1 MMSNW
6 LKNLMLKTKLQV
18 KKIKNIVF
26 DFGGVLL
33 DLDIERSFIEL
44 ALVLDMDTNDL
55 QILVDKMM
63 PYLSRYEKGEIN
75 SETFIWHVQKLTSKQ
90 VDPRELIEAWNAMLL
105 GWNPVKLEQLEQL
118 SSKFNL
124 YLFSNTNELHMQ
136 WVLKDLKLNHGI
148 TDFDQRFFKKAYY
161 SYKVGKR
168 KPDAETYRFILD
180 DAGILGEESMFI
192 DDTEQ
197 NAIAAGEAGFQAVH
211 HPTNAGIEFLFEL

>member
-1 MMSNW
+1 M
-6 LKNLMLKTKLQV
+6 NLMLKTKLQV

-44 ALVLDMDTNDL
+44 AMVLDMDTNDL

-75 SETFIWHVQKLTSKQ
+75 SETFIWHVQKLTAKQ
-90 VDPRELIEAWNAMLL
+90 VDPRELIAAWNAMLL
-105 GWNPVKLEQLEQL
+105 GWNPLKLKQLEEL
-118 SSKFNL
+118 GSKFNL

-136 WVLKDLKLNHGI
+136 WVLKDLRTNHGI
-148 TDFDQRFFKKAYY
+148 TDFDERFFIKAYY

-168 KPDAETYRFILD
+168 KPDAETYQFILD
-180 DAGILGEESMFI
+180 DAGILAEESMFI
-192 DDTEQ
+192 DDSEQ
-197 NAIAAGEAGFQAVH
+197 NAMAAGEAGFQAIH
-211 HPTNAGIEFLFEL
+211 HPTNAGLEFLFDL